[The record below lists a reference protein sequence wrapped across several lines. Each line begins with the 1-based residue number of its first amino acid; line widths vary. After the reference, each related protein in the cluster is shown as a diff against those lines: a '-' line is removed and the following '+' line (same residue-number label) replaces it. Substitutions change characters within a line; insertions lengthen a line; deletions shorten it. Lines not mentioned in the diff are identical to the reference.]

1 MFEALRASLTE
12 ELPVQRETQLFNN
25 GINYDPFHPDGYTSM
40 RKDFKAA
47 NKVTSLVTKVR
58 NETMFTPH
66 PW

>member
-1 MFEALRASLTE
+1 MQ
-12 ELPVQRETQLFNN
+12 VQRETQLFNN